1 MLALL
6 PPLGPRS
13 SSASSSLLG
22 SSPSLIL
29 TRTRSSNRTHS
40 RIERNTYTCNTYLTQ
55 IHVLHGSN
63 VLFSF
68 PFPSSFSLGH
78 ASTPFHRPLLSLSSF
93 CTASGTGLFIFLSF
107 SLPLA
112 RPYTLRPRSSRG
124 QKKGKRRGEGGGVCF
139 LPTFPRRS
147 LLFPSTTVRHRA
159 ASHQGSCL
167 PLSPC
172 HDAKVSN
179 CSSDSQINVSPTPC
193 FPTLRPRSLHSA
205 NSARVHR

>member
-22 SSPSLIL
+22 SSPSLTL

-124 QKKGKRRGEGGGVCF
+124 QKKGKRSKGGGGFVSSLRF
-139 LPTFPRRS
+139 HVDRS
-147 LLFPSTTVRHRA
+147 SSHPPPCATVPPATKALASLFHRA
-159 ASHQGSCL
+159 TMQ
-167 PLSPC
+167 
-172 HDAKVSN
+172 K
-179 CSSDSQINVSPTPC
+179 
-193 FPTLRPRSLHSA
+193 FPTAPA
-205 NSARVHR
+205 TAK